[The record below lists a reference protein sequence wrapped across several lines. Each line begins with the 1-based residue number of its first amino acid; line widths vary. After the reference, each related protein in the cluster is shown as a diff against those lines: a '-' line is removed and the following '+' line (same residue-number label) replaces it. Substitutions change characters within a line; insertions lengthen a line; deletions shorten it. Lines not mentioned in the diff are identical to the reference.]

1 MKNMLLEH
9 PLHLEATT
17 STGDHRVEHFSSHVM
32 KLICFSLLNDP
43 VNLWLPSICELNPQ
57 EKTQPAIG
65 YPFAVAYH
73 ERHLDISQNQAPW
86 RKWTVNN
93 NHQFRGILVLNWL
106 NKLFALQLCEKLTHH
121 TIKCIPPDTSD
132 ETMPTSSD
140 LICWRKNLLI
150 LLRHLAT
157 HNEV

>member
-17 STGDHRVEHFSSHVM
+17 STGNHRVEHFSSHVM

-86 RKWTVNN
+86 SKWTVNN

-106 NKLFALQLCEKLTHH
+106 NKLFAVQLCKKLTHH
-121 TIKCIPPDTSD
+121 YYQVYTSRYFRWD
-132 ETMPTSSD
+132 NADFIWSD
-140 LICWRKNLLI
+140 LLKKKF
-150 LLRHLAT
+150 T
-157 HNEV
+157 HTP